1 MEESGMKSG
10 VMGRRKA
17 IGFLG
22 VGGAAALAAACGTS
36 GTSTGATDTPGGTS
50 GTGTNGDCT
59 VTPSETVGP
68 FPSKSDFVRSDI
80 REGKSGTPLALA
92 IRVVN
97 VSNGCAAIPGAQ
109 VEIWHVD
116 AAGDY
121 SQYGTQS
128 NQTFLRGIQT
138 TDASGMVNFT
148 TIYPGWYQGRAT
160 HIHAEVTINGRS
172 VKATQIAFPESIN
185 AAVHQSGA
193 YASRGTNPLSN
204 ARDGIFADSL
214 SAELVTPAGSP
225 ASGYS
230 ATFQIAVAV

>member
-1 MEESGMKSG
+1 MKTT
-10 VMGRRKA
+10 VIGRRKA
-17 IGFLG
+17 IGFL
-22 VGGAAALAAACGTS
+22 GGAAALAAACGST
-36 GTSTGATDTPGGTS
+36 GTATGATETPTAAPV
-50 GTGTNGDCT
+50 TGTNGDCT

-68 FPSKSDFVRSDI
+68 FPSRSDFVRSDI
-80 REGKSGTPLALA
+80 REGKTGTPLALT

-97 VSNGCAAIPGAQ
+97 VSNGCAAVPGAQ

-121 SQYGTQS
+121 SQYGAQA

-138 TDASGMVNFT
+138 TDAGGIVNFT

-160 HIHAEVTINGRS
+160 HIHAEVTIGGRS

-185 AAVHQSGA
+185 ATVHGSGA
-193 YASRGTNPLSN
+193 YASRGTNPISN

-225 ASGYS
+225 STAYS
-230 ATFQIAVAV
+230 VTFQIAVAI